1 MPDASAKSESSG
13 PLGRAEREQVGRAKR
28 SEPDPAAMSR
38 EELRTYLGEVATVS
52 LWPFAGKALALSRS
66 TTYSCPDIKCLKL
79 GHVRKVSSAWL
90 EATLFGTE

>member
-1 MPDASAKSESSG
+1 MPDASAKRESSG

-66 TTYSCPDIKCLKL
+66 TTYNCPDIKCLRL

-90 EATLFGTE
+90 EATLFGAE